1 MWRAW
6 EVDSYDGATGLT
18 WKLGSMYHEV
28 SAPRL
33 RREEV
38 YGCGGRCGE
47 GGSSMSSERG
57 VTG

>member
-18 WKLGSMYHEV
+18 WKLGSMSHEV

-33 RREEV
+33 RREEG
-38 YGCGGRCGE
+38 YGVG
-47 GGSSMSSERG
+47 RG
-57 VTG
+57 VVRGALP